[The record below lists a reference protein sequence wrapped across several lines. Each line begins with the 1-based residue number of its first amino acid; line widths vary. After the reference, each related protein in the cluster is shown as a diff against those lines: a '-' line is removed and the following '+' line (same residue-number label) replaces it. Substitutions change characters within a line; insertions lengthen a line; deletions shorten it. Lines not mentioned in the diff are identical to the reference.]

1 MEILL
6 QMRNTSA
13 NTRKS
18 YISVRGGGISVR
30 GGGISLCEG
39 VVYLCARG
47 WCICARG
54 VFFFLKKG
62 MSKCRMLECL
72 YILTINVSIF
82 DSYKAVLNT

>member
-39 VVYLCARG
+39 VVYLCEG
-47 WCICARG
+47 G
-54 VFFFLKKG
+54 FFFLKKG